1 MTVDARLDRVRG
13 DEWARLRWHLCRLF
27 GVAPWSRLGRALG
40 DEECLLLAAQL
51 VLDRTGTELPGGG
64 GSNPNFDA
72 AAFLRRKGA
81 AV

>member
-1 MTVDARLDRVRG
+1 MTVDALLDRVRG
-13 DEWARLRWHLCRLF
+13 DDWARLRWHLCRLF

-51 VLDRTGTELPGGG
+51 VLDRAGTELPAG